1 MSKKHGAKKRAAR
14 NQPAQ
19 NRPPSSSKP
28 ILTDIPL
35 LFDANISY
43 KLVDQMRKDGF
54 PLAKS
59 VAHLGM
65 QNAKDD
71 KIWQYAAEHAMT
83 IVTRDVDFAD
93 FQAHY
98 GAPPNVV
105 RVGDGIGRMLEVE
118 AALRELAK
126 NGDLDRQFED
136 PETVYIEI
144 TRPRNND
151 GQPYGPIVVHH
162 QVQSRPEGKPPPD
175 FAEPPGPS
183 KPKRKLVGG
192 LEHA

>member
-1 MSKKHGAKKRAAR
+1 MSKKHGAKKRAAQ
-14 NQPAQ
+14 NQPAA
-19 NRPPSSSKP
+19 SSKP
-28 ILTDIPL
+28 VLTDVPL

-43 KLVDQMRKDGF
+43 KLVDRMRKDGF

-105 RVGDGIGRMLEVE
+105 RLGDGIGRMPEVE
-118 AALRELAK
+118 AAMREIAQ

-136 PETVYIEI
+136 PGTAYIEV
-144 TRPRNND
+144 TRPRNKH
-151 GQPYGPIVVHH
+151 GQAYGPVVIHH
-162 QVQSRPEGKPPPD
+162 EVQSRPEGKAPPD
-175 FAEPPGPS
+175 FTQPPGPS